1 MKICCQNFFKKIFA
15 TNKMSVNKVNVKS
28 IPLTTLEGIASTQ
41 AFAGNDNAP
50 AVDKPSFKNP
60 HALPNSQK
68 ASQHTTI
75 FNQNAGENFSPVIGS
90 LAERQYNATLAN
102 NPYAGAAATRGNI
115 IASSNTSIGSMPTP
129 QLSSYFYNR
138 SRTFHNAKKMNNN
151 GDVLA
156 GPTGTAN
163 YNAGTQGVVQL
174 VGNYLTGGST
184 AQIGPAQLDSNVPEG
199 TALLNTGYSYTNPS
213 NENERALA
221 VQVSNDPP
229 TVDVDLDAPRLNVT
243 SGQDMYTFSM
253 NNTNLAQNFNTTMY
267 YNLFNQKALTNDGHQ
282 VIPGATISKAPHL
295 F

>member
-1 MKICCQNFFKKIFA
+1 
-15 TNKMSVNKVNVKS
+15 MSVNAVNVKS

-41 AFAGNDNAP
+41 AFAGNAQAP

-75 FNQNAGENFSPVIGS
+75 FNQNAGQNFSPVIGS
-90 LAERQYNATLAN
+90 LAERQHNASLAN
-102 NPYAGAAATRGNI
+102 NPYAGAAATRGNV
-115 IASSNTSIGSMPTP
+115 IASSNASIGSMPTP
-129 QLSSYFYNR
+129 QLTSHFYLN
-138 SRTFHNAKKMNNN
+138 SRTFWARNGLFTTNNDGDN
-151 GDVLA
+151 GGSGAPGTLGNQVSGVGVDV
-156 GPTGTAN
+156 
-163 YNAGTQGVVQL
+163 

-184 AQIGPAQLDSNVPEG
+184 AQIGPAQLDSNVPDG
-199 TALLNTGYSYTNPS
+199 TIVPNTGYSYTNPS

-229 TVDVDLDAPRLNVT
+229 TVDVDLDAPRLNFT

>member
-1 MKICCQNFFKKIFA
+1 
-15 TNKMSVNKVNVKS
+15 MSTSTNVKT

-41 AFAGNDNAP
+41 AFAGNAQAP
-50 AVDKPSFKNP
+50 AVDKPSFKDP

-68 ASQHTTI
+68 ASQHTTL
-75 FNQNAGENFSPVIGS
+75 FNQNTGENFSPVIGS

-129 QLSSYFYNR
+129 QLTSHFYLNSTTFYDFNKNNDNNAYGNDPTTLQPAVFPPGTLPDSSAATLVS
-138 SRTFHNAKKMNNN
+138 SRN
-151 GDVLA
+151 DI
-156 GPTGTAN
+156 
-163 YNAGTQGVVQL
+163 

-184 AQIGPAQLDSNVPEG
+184 AQIGPAQLDANVPEG

-229 TVDVDLDAPRLNVT
+229 TVDVDLDAPRLNFT

>member
-1 MKICCQNFFKKIFA
+1 
-15 TNKMSVNKVNVKS
+15 MSVNKVNVKT

-41 AFAGNDNAP
+41 AFAKNAQAP
-50 AVDKPSFKNP
+50 AVDNPTFKNSG
-60 HALPNSQK
+60 ALPNSQK

-75 FNQNAGENFSPVIGS
+75 FNHNSGENFSPVIGT

-102 NPYAGAAATRGNI
+102 NPYAGAAATRGNV
-115 IASSNTSIGSMPTP
+115 IASSNASIGSMPTP
-129 QLSSYFYNR
+129 QLTSHFYLN
-138 SRTFHNAKKMNNN
+138 SRTFWVNTASGNFDVNNDGNPAGN
-151 GDVLA
+151 GF
-156 GPTGTAN
+156 PGTLGKQAN
-163 YNAGTQGVVQL
+163 PL

-184 AQIGPAQLDSNVPEG
+184 AQIGPAQVDSTYEANGSSTP
-199 TALLNTGYSYTNPS
+199 LLNTGYSYTNPS

-229 TVDVDLDAPRLNVT
+229 TVDVDLDAPRLNFT

-253 NNTNLAQNFNTTMY
+253 NNTTLAQNFNTTMY

>member
-1 MKICCQNFFKKIFA
+1 
-15 TNKMSVNKVNVKS
+15 MSVNKVNVKS

-41 AFAGNDNAP
+41 AFAGNAKAP
-50 AVDKPSFKNP
+50 AVDEPSFKNP

-75 FNQNAGENFSPVIGS
+75 FNQNSGENFSPVIGS
-90 LAERQYNATLAN
+90 LAERQYNASLAN

-115 IASSNTSIGSMPTP
+115 IASSNASIGSMPTP
-129 QLSSYFYNR
+129 QLTSHFYLN
-138 SRTFHNAKKMNNN
+138 SRTFWATNATFSTNND
-151 GDVLA
+151 GD
-156 GPTGTAN
+156 
-163 YNAGTQGVVQL
+163 NAGDGAPGTLGNQVSGVGVDV

-184 AQIGPAQLDSNVPEG
+184 AQIGPAQLDVNVPDG
-199 TALLNTGYSYTNPS
+199 TAIPNTGYSYTNPS